1 MRKTWRSMRSLAVVA
16 LAATASACGRDEGER
31 VPLGAARA
39 ATGEMSG
46 TLSGAARA
54 ALDEGN
60 AAFRARRYPDALA
73 AYRRAAQQSPQD
85 VAPLWGIQ
93 MAARALGDSALAD
106 SAVRRMG
113 ELSPGTPA
121 ATGRDPHAAPGSSS
135 LPPDHPPLD
144 RGTRPTP
151 RAQ

>member
-1 MRKTWRSMRSLAVVA
+1 MRKTWFSMRSLAVVA
-16 LAATASACGRDEGER
+16 LAATASACGRDDGER
-31 VPLGAARA
+31 VPLGTARAA
-39 ATGEMSG
+39 ATGETSG

-54 ALDEGN
+54 ALGEGN
-60 AAFRARRYPDALA
+60 EAFRARRYPDALA

-113 ELSPGTPA
+113 ELSPGTAPA
-121 ATGRDPHAAPGSSS
+121 AGRDPHAAPGSGS

-144 RGTRPTP
+144 RGTPPTP
-151 RAQ
+151 